1 MPTFEI
7 KMMRRIDMK
16 RTIGSVMLGIAL
28 MSLAACGNDAK
39 TQDDEVPAILE
50 VQLEVAEHVE
60 VDEKMD
66 LKAVVTQGD
75 EDVADA
81 DEVQF
86 EIWEEGKKEEST
98 MIDAV
103 NNQDGTYEAE
113 TTFDHDGAFTVQVHV
128 TARGMHNMPK
138 QAVTVGE
145 GAAEES
151 HDDEGEDG
159 HGEHA
164 EGFSMHFMEPENVKK
179 GDETDLIV
187 HIQLENEPLKD
198 ARVRYEIWEENAEE
212 HEWLDA
218 EEGAVGEYSSSF
230 IFEET
235 GNYHLIIHVQD
246 DEDLHEHEEHQIAVK
261 E

>member
-1 MPTFEI
+1 
-7 KMMRRIDMK
+7 MK
-16 RTIGSVMLGIAL
+16 RTIGSILLGIAL
-28 MSLAACGNDAK
+28 ISLAACGNDAK
-39 TQDDEVPAILE
+39 SQDDEVPAILE
-50 VQLEVAEHVE
+50 VQLDVAEHVE
-60 VDEKMD
+60 VDEKTN

-75 EDVADA
+75 EEVADA

-86 EIWEEGKKEEST
+86 EIWEEGKKEESR

-113 TTFDHDGAFTVQVHV
+113 TTFDHDGNFTVQVHV

-138 QAVTVGE
+138 QTVTVGE

-151 HDDEGEDG
+151 HDHGEQE

-179 GDETDLIV
+179 GDETELIV
-187 HIQLENEPLKD
+187 HIQNKEEPLKD
-198 ARVRYEIWEENAEE
+198 ARVRYEIWKEDAEN

-218 EEGAVGEYSSSF
+218 EEGAAGEYSSLF
-230 IFEET
+230 TFEET
-235 GNYHLIIHVQD
+235 GDYHIIIHVQD
-246 DEDLHEHEEHQIAVK
+246 DKDLHEHEEHQIAVK

>member
-1 MPTFEI
+1 
-7 KMMRRIDMK
+7 MRRIYMK
-16 RTIGSVMLGIAL
+16 KTIGSFMLMVAL
-28 MSLAACGNDAK
+28 LSLAACGNEAK
-39 TQDDEVPAILE
+39 SQDDEVPAILE

-60 VDEKMD
+60 IDEQVD

-86 EIWEEGKKEEST
+86 EIWEDGKKEEST

-103 NNQDGTYEAE
+103 NNEDGTYEAE

-138 QAVTVGE
+138 QTVTVGE
-145 GAAEES
+145 GAGGEEAES
-151 HDDEGEDG
+151 HEHGDHD

-179 GDETDLIV
+179 DDEIDLIV
-187 HIQLENEPLKD
+187 HLQLENEPLKD
-198 ARVRYEIWEENAEE
+198 ARVRYEIWKEEAEE

-218 EEGAVGEYSSSF
+218 EEGTPGEYSSPF
-230 IFEET
+230 TFEET
-235 GNYHLIIHVQD
+235 GVYHIRIHVQN
-246 DEDLHEHEEHQIAVK
+246 DEDLHEHEEHQVEIK
-261 E
+261 